1 MKFASFLFFFTGVW
15 KSFVK
20 WIALVPAGSG
30 GRTRKR
36 SIEHVKEEYRTCQ
49 RMPLGSFSRYMA
61 EKHYGNG
68 MDNVVVGSKYT
79 H

>member
-1 MKFASFLFFFTGVW
+1 MKFASFLFFYRRLE
-15 KSFVK
+15 
-20 WIALVPAGSG
+20 IL
-30 GRTRKR
+30 RKR
-36 SIEHVKEEYRTCQ
+36 DSASARRQRRADEEEEYRTCQ

-61 EKHYGNG
+61 EKHCGNG